1 MGLNFL
7 DFLRSGHTDIAV
19 FAHSRQNKIS
29 QSEFTPPK
37 RRGSVE
43 DKAAERRRPVAAV
56 LRSIGGIVKGDRQIM
71 NNEPWRISTHDD
83 NPGGHTTF
91 YVAHEEG
98 ATIGYPESNR
108 TGEGV
113 RRKTPGTH
121 LSKEATT
128 GLLGEAAPKRYARR
142 QAEQELYETTA
153 RQLADYLRGLTSGT
167 ETTAYHRA
175 KWIEATPGAP
185 MRNGDLLVPGYDSE
199 GRLWTVQ
206 YIKKDGTM
214 RFAKESRKHGCFH
227 VVGAANGAAA
237 LQKIAMSP
245 VVVIAETYTMAAT
258 ISKNAKV
265 AAIAAFYSGNFFPV
279 ATSLHERWPDKAIII
294 VGDDNHRLKNNPK
307 CAKAAEAAK
316 GMENTKKKA
325 WADRF

>member
-1 MGLNFL
+1 MGFNFL

-19 FAHSRQNKIS
+19 FADSRHNKIS
-29 QSEFTPPK
+29 QSQFTPLK

-43 DKAAERRRPVAAV
+43 DQAVERRRPVAAV
-56 LRSIGGIVKGDRQIM
+56 LRSIGGIVKGNRQTM
-71 NNEPWRISTHDD
+71 NNSH
-83 NPGGHTTF
+83 
-91 YVAHEEG
+91 
-98 ATIGYPESNR
+98 R

-113 RRKTPGTH
+113 RWKTPGKR

-128 GLLGEAAPKRYARR
+128 GLLGEAAPERYARR

-153 RQLADYLRGLTSGT
+153 RQLADYLRGLTTGT

-175 KWIEATPGAP
+175 KSMETLPGAP
-185 MRNGDLLVPGYDSE
+185 MRNGDVLVPGYDSD
-199 GRLWTVQ
+199 GKLWTVQ

-214 RFAKESRKHGCFH
+214 RFAKQSRKHGCFH

-245 VVVIAETYTMAAT
+245 VVVIAETYATATT

-265 AAIAAFYSGNFFPV
+265 AAIAAFYSDNFLPV
-279 ATSLHERWPDKAIII
+279 ATSLHERWPDKSIII
-294 VGDDNHRLKNNPK
+294 VGEDNHRQKNNPR
-307 CAKAAEAAK
+307 CAKAADAAK
-316 GMENTKKKA
+316 AMSKTEKTP
-325 WADRF
+325 WANRF

>member
-19 FAHSRQNKIS
+19 FADSRHNKIS
-29 QSEFTPPK
+29 QSQFTPLK
-37 RRGSVE
+37 RGGSVE
-43 DKAAERRRPVAAV
+43 EHAAERRRPVAAV
-56 LRSIGGIVKGDRQIM
+56 LRSIGGIVKGDRQII
-71 NNEPWRISTHDD
+71 NN
-83 NPGGHTTF
+83 
-91 YVAHEEG
+91 
-98 ATIGYPESNR
+98 SNR

-113 RRKTPGTH
+113 RWKAPRKH
-121 LSKEATT
+121 LSKGAAT
-128 GLLGEAAPKRYARR
+128 GLLGESAPERYARR

-167 ETTAYHRA
+167 ETNADQAA
-175 KWIEATPGAP
+175 KWIEAMTGVS
-185 MRNGDLLVPGYDSE
+185 MRNGDILVPGYDSE
-199 GRLWTVQ
+199 GKLWTVQ

-245 VVVIAETYTMAAT
+245 IVVIAETYAMAAT

-265 AAIAAFYSGNFFPV
+265 AAIAAFYSGNFLPV

-294 VGDDNHRLKNNPK
+294 VGDDNDPLNHG
-307 CAKAAEAAK
+307 CATTAEAPK
-316 GMENTKKKA
+316 GMLNTEEKEHGLTDFNDLG
-325 WADRF
+325 WTIPTGTSVQGNMS